1 MTSSFMIIMYFFWGI
16 FQDKRIKEVN
26 DLFSQLD
33 HKRKVSQIIY
43 MYKLI
48 KP

>member
-1 MTSSFMIIMYFFWGI
+1 MTSSFIIIMYFFGI

-33 HKRKVSQIIY
+33 HRRKVSQIIY

-48 KP
+48 EP